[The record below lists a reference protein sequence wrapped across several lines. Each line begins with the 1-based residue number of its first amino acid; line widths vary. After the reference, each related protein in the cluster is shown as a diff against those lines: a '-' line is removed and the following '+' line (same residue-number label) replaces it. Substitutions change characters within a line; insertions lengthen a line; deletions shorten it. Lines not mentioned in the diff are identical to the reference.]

1 MKYIKILKIK
11 IYSNHCFGIEFK
23 NYIINPSERLLLEF
37 VKKQLGITEDDIK
50 KQGIVKEKIRDYNI
64 DKVLEK

>member
-1 MKYIKILKIK
+1 MNKLRDTDWER
-11 IYSNHCFGIEFK
+11 SEL
-23 NYIINPSERLLLEF
+23 NYRWENEALLLDF

-50 KQGIVKEKIRDYNI
+50 KQGIVKEKIRNYNI